1 MTNNIHLHKN
11 DLPDDLKLGNIIAV
25 DGEFMGLNV
34 RRDPLCLIQISTGN
48 SDAHIVQ
55 FDRDNYNAPNL
66 VKLLKDE
73 NVSKIF
79 HYGRAD
85 MSHIKYY
92 LKTETNNIL
101 DTKIASK
108 LARSY
113 SDNHSL
119 KTLIKEFANIDI
131 SKQFQSS
138 DFGGQL
144 SPAQLKY
151 CANDVIYLH
160 KIHDNLEKILERE
173 NRIKLYKDC
182 LKFLKTRVDLDLAL
196 FKDDI
201 WSH

>member
-11 DLPDDLKLGNIIAV
+11 DLPDDLRLGNIIAV

-34 RRDPLCLIQISTGN
+34 RRDPLCLIQISSGN

-55 FDRDNYNAPNL
+55 FDRNNYSAPNL

-73 NVSKIF
+73 NISKIF

-144 SPAQLKY
+144 TPAQLKY

-160 KIHDNLEKILERE
+160 KIHDNLEKILKRE

-182 LKFLKTRVDLDLAL
+182 LKFLKIRVDLDLAL

>member
-1 MTNNIHLHKN
+1 MSVNIKLHKN
-11 DLPDDLKLGNIIAV
+11 DLPDDLNLGNLIAV
-25 DGEFMGLNV
+25 DGEFMGLDV

-48 SDAHIVQ
+48 SDAHIIQ
-55 FDRDNYNAPNL
+55 LDRSIYKAPNL
-66 VKLLKDE
+66 SKILKDE
-73 NVSKIF
+73 NITKIF

-85 MSHIKYY
+85 IAHIKYY
-92 LKTETNNIL
+92 LNIKTNNIL

-119 KTLIKEFANIDI
+119 KTLIKEFVNIDI
-131 SKQFQSS
+131 SKQFQNS
-138 DFGGQL
+138 DFGGKL
-144 SPAQLKY
+144 TDAQLKY

-160 KIHDNLEKILERE
+160 KIHEELIKILERE
-173 NRIKLYKDC
+173 KRIELYKNC
-182 LKFLKTRVDLDLAL
+182 LKFLNTRVELDLAL

>member
-1 MTNNIHLHKN
+1 MSNNIQLHKN
-11 DLPDDLKLGNIIAV
+11 DLPDDLNLGNIIAV

-34 RRDPLCLIQISTGN
+34 RRDPLCLIQISSGI
-48 SDAHIVQ
+48 SDAHIIQ
-55 FDRDNYNAPNL
+55 FDRDNYQAPNL
-66 VKLLKDE
+66 VKLLSNEKII
-73 NVSKIF
+73 KIF
-79 HYGRAD
+79 HYARAD
-85 MSHIKYY
+85 MAHIKYY

-119 KTLIKEFANIDI
+119 KTLIKEFVNVDI

-138 DFGGQL
+138 DFGGEL
-144 SPAQLKY
+144 TPAQIKY

-160 KIHDNLEKILERE
+160 KIHEELKKILERE
-173 NRIKLYKDC
+173 NRVKLYEDC

>member
-1 MTNNIHLHKN
+1 MSNIQLHKN
-11 DLPDDLKLGNIIAV
+11 DLPDDLKLGNILAV

-48 SDAHIVQ
+48 LDAHIVQ
-55 FDRDNYNAPNL
+55 FDRENYDAPNL
-66 VKLLKDE
+66 SKILSDE
-73 NVSKIF
+73 NITKIF

-85 MSHIKYY
+85 IAHIKYY
-92 LKTETNNIL
+92 LKTDTNNVL

-119 KTLIKEFANIDI
+119 KTLIKEFVNVDI
-131 SKQFQSS
+131 SKQFQNS
-138 DFGGQL
+138 DFGGDL
-144 SPAQLKY
+144 TAAQIKY

-160 KIHDNLEKILERE
+160 RIHEELIKILERE
-173 NRIKLYKDC
+173 NRVQLYKNC

-196 FKDDI
+196 FKEDI